1 MILGRIALDPT
12 NVTIVGGMVG
22 TVATIY
28 GVRLSW
34 RKQLDEHA
42 DNVLE
47 SIERERKQLDEHAD
61 NVLESVER
69 ERDYW
74 KTEAELWRRRC
85 MKLTEQEGSSKWPE
99 LD

>member
-47 SIERERKQLDEHAD
+47 S
-61 NVLESVER
+61 VER

-74 KTEAELWRRRC
+74 KTEAELWRRRY
-85 MKLTEQEGSSKWPE
+85 MTLTEQEGISKWPE

>member
-1 MILGRIALDPT
+1 MAASLIDPT
-12 NVTIVGGMVG
+12 NVTIVGGMGG

-34 RKQLDEHA
+34 
-42 DNVLE
+42 
-47 SIERERKQLDEHAD
+47 RKQLDEHAD

>member
-1 MILGRIALDPT
+1 MAASLIDPT

-34 RKQLDEHA
+34 RKQLDE
-42 DNVLE
+42 
-47 SIERERKQLDEHAD
+47 RAD

-85 MKLTEQEGSSKWPE
+85 MKLAEQEGSSKWPE

>member
-47 SIERERKQLDEHAD
+47 S
-61 NVLESVER
+61 VER

-74 KTEAELWRRRC
+74 KTEAELWRRRY
-85 MKLTEQEGSSKWPE
+85 MMTEQEGISKWPE

>member
-34 RKQLDEHA
+34 
-42 DNVLE
+42 
-47 SIERERKQLDEHAD
+47 RKQLDEHAD

>member
-47 SIERERKQLDEHAD
+47 S
-61 NVLESVER
+61 VER

-85 MKLTEQEGSSKWPE
+85 MELTEHEGNSKWPE

>member
-34 RKQLDEHA
+34 RKQLDE
-42 DNVLE
+42 
-47 SIERERKQLDEHAD
+47 RAD

>member
-1 MILGRIALDPT
+1 MAASLIDPT

-34 RKQLDEHA
+34 RKQLDE
-42 DNVLE
+42 
-47 SIERERKQLDEHAD
+47 RAD